1 MVFEGTT
8 ECMNVSSLQF
18 QMTKKKE
25 KYAKLKWIGTIF
37 CLRSNGYVM
46 ITYFCLKAGFENGYG
61 KLVFWSEIG

>member
-18 QMTKKKE
+18 QMSKKKE
-25 KYAKLKWIGTIF
+25 KYAKLKWIGTIY
-37 CLRSNGYVM
+37 GYVM

-61 KLVFWSEIG
+61 KLLFWSEIG